1 MFITNNMVDT
11 NMEIGHLLRSF
22 NRALRRLKENLPCKT
37 NKSLPCRKQ
46 LANNPAENGEIL
58 LIILF

>member
-1 MFITNNMVDT
+1 MVDT

-46 LANNPAENGEIL
+46 LANNPAENGEVL

>member
-1 MFITNNMVDT
+1 MVDT

-22 NRALRRLKENLPCKT
+22 NRALRRLKENLLCKT
-37 NKSLPCRKQ
+37 NKSLRCRKQ